1 METHF
6 DIQLAKLKTRL
17 FKMCSL
23 VDEQVQFA
31 LRAIEEEDMSLAEM
45 VVERD
50 KKVDKYDVKIE
61 KICQKLFALNQPVA
75 MDLRLIMS
83 AMTINTNLERIGDI
97 AENIAENFIRL
108 RTKPAFLEKT
118 KINQMSMIVKEMLRN
133 AIDSFIQNDP
143 KLAEKV
149 IRSDDELDALNAENH
164 KVLIEIMK
172 EDKESIE
179 PAVTFLVTS
188 RELERIGDHATNIA
202 EDVFFIVEAELIK
215 HKYEKFLFSE
225 VENVEKEID
234 EEIDEDEKRNGDV
247 QKN

>member
-6 DIQLAKLKTRL
+6 EIQLGKLRTRL

-31 LRAIEEEDMSLAEM
+31 LRAFEEEDVSLAEM
-45 VVERD
+45 VIERD

-97 AENIAENFIRL
+97 AVNIAESFIRIKK
-108 RTKPAFLEKT
+108 KPAYLEKT
-118 KINQMSMIVKEMLRN
+118 KINEMAALVKEMLRN

-149 IRSDDELDALNAENH
+149 IRTDDELDAFNAENH
-164 KVLIEIMK
+164 KILIEIMK
-172 EDKESIE
+172 EDKESIDS
-179 PAVTFLVTS
+179 AIAFLVTS
-188 RELERIGDHATNIA
+188 REMERIGDHATNIA

-215 HKYEKFLFSE
+215 HKYEKFLFTQAE
-225 VENVEKEID
+225 EVEKEID
-234 EEIDEDEKRNGDV
+234 AEENEITGDD
-247 QKN
+247 